1 MEYKDYYKILDVAR
15 DASTADIQRAY
26 RKLAR
31 QFHPDVN
38 KDPEAA
44 ARFVEINEA
53 KEVLK
58 DPEKRKLYD
67 TYGKD
72 WNQANAQPP
81 PGWQERASQGAE
93 NFSRSFRF
101 SSSGDEQDFGDFSE
115 FFNSLF
121 GRGRTTDGPSATRSD
136 FYNATAPGSSHE
148 ADITLSLSE
157 VFHGATKTIS
167 FQIYEADEYGQLQAK
182 TRTLDVTIPRGVA
195 NGSII
200 RLAGQGEKGRGG
212 GPAGDLL
219 LRINITAD
227 TQFRPVR
234 HDLHTT
240 VAISPWEAALGA
252 KIPVKTVDSTVTL
265 NIPAGTQNG
274 KRFRLKGKGMPK
286 KGTGAGDL
294 IVETEIHIPRT
305 LSKKERQLFEEL
317 TTASSFNPRN
327 ESRQRAK
334 KDEKV

>member
-1 MEYKDYYKILDVAR
+1 MQYKDYYKILGVAR
-15 DASTADIQRAY
+15 DASTAEIQRAY

-38 KDPEAA
+38 KEPEAA

-67 TYGKD
+67 TYGRN
-72 WNQANAQPP
+72 WNQADQQTP
-81 PGWQERASQGAE
+81 PGWQGRADQGAE
-93 NFSRSFRF
+93 DFSRSFHF
-101 SSSGDEQDFGDFSE
+101 KGSGSGQDFGEFSD

-121 GRGRTTDGPSATRSD
+121 GQGQATGRSTNRSS
-136 FYNATAPGSSHE
+136 FYNVNAPGSSHE
-148 ADITLSLSE
+148 AEITLSLNE
-157 VFHGATKTIS
+157 VFHGAAKTIS
-167 FQIYEADEYGQLQAK
+167 FQMYEADEYGHLEAK
-182 TRTLDVTIPRGVA
+182 TRTLEVKIPRGVT

-200 RLAGQGEKGRGG
+200 RLAGQGEKGRGSG
-212 GPAGDLL
+212 AAGDLL
-219 LRINITAD
+219 LRIHIMAD
-227 TQFRPVR
+227 ARFRPAG

-265 NIPAGTQNG
+265 TIPAGTQNG
-274 KRFRLKGKGMPK
+274 RRFRLKGKGMPK

-294 IVETEIHIPRT
+294 IVETEIHIPRS
-305 LSKKERQLFEEL
+305 LSNKERQLFEEL
-317 TTASSFNPRN
+317 TRTSSFDPRN

-334 KDEKV
+334 KDAEI